1 MNITF
6 YNRCLASCSD
16 HSKSKIRTA
25 CDKLRLRACR
35 GELRRIIEIL
45 KSAGVVGILVL
56 LVGCV
61 GVVEAQQAAKVYR
74 IGFLASGSPPDL
86 SQPATPFESFRQG
99 LRQLGYTEGQNILLE
114 TRYAKGAYERLP
126 SLAADLVKLKVDIIV
141 ASGLSAVRATKNAT
155 STIPIVMV
163 GAMDPVAFE
172 LVASLARPGGNVT
185 GLSDSAGR
193 ELEGKRLELL
203 KETVPKVSRVG
214 VVLDS
219 ASRLDPAPL
228 KEAAR
233 ALGLALILSS
243 ETATPEEFESTFAT
257 MIRERAAA
265 LYAPETPINARH
277 QKLIIELAAKH
288 RLPTMYGSREFVEAG
303 GLMAYGANFA
313 DLFHHAATYVDKIL
327 KGIKPAELPVQ
338 QPLQFELV
346 VSLAAAKRIGL
357 TIPPA
362 ILARADKVMK

>member
-1 MNITF
+1 MNKKIIYIVIATLI
-6 YNRCLASCSD
+6 LAFAPPAES
-16 HSKSKIRTA
+16 
-25 CDKLRLRACR
+25 
-35 GELRRIIEIL
+35 
-45 KSAGVVGILVL
+45 
-56 LVGCV
+56 
-61 GVVEAQQAAKVYR
+61 QQTGKVYR
-74 IGFLASGSPPDL
+74 IGFLASGSPPDP
-86 SQPATPFESFRQG
+86 SQPASPFAAFRQG
-99 LRQLGYTEGQNILLE
+99 LRELGYIEGQNILLE
-114 TRYAKGAYERLP
+114 VRYAKGDHERLP
-126 SLAADLVKLKVDIIV
+126 SLAADLIKLKVDIIV
-141 ASGLSAVRATKNAT
+141 ASGLSAVRASKNAT
-155 STIPIVMV
+155 RTIPIVMV
-163 GAMDPVAFE
+163 GAMDPVGFE

-203 KETVPKVSRVG
+203 KETVPRVSRVG

-219 ASRLDPAPL
+219 ASRLDPAPI

-233 ALGLALILSS
+233 TLGLTLILSS

-257 MIRERAAA
+257 MIRERATA

-277 QKLIIELAAKH
+277 RGLIIKLAAKH

-327 KGIKPAELPVQ
+327 KGVKAAELPVQ

-346 VSLAAAKRIGL
+346 ISLIAAKRIGL
-357 TIPPA
+357 TIPPGM
-362 ILARADKVMK
+362 LARADKVTK

>member
-1 MNITF
+1 MNRKIVYIVIATLI
-6 YNRCLASCSD
+6 LAFATPAES
-16 HSKSKIRTA
+16 
-25 CDKLRLRACR
+25 
-35 GELRRIIEIL
+35 
-45 KSAGVVGILVL
+45 
-56 LVGCV
+56 
-61 GVVEAQQAAKVYR
+61 QQIGKVYR
-74 IGFLASGSPPDL
+74 IGFLASGSPPDP
-86 SQPATPFESFRQG
+86 SQPASPFAAFRQG
-99 LRQLGYTEGQNILLE
+99 LRKLGYMEGQNILLE
-114 TRYAKGAYERLP
+114 VRYAKGDHERLP
-126 SLAADLVKLKVDIIV
+126 SLAADLLKLKVDIIV
-141 ASGLSAVRATKNAT
+141 ASGLSAVRAAKNAT
-155 STIPIVMV
+155 GTIPIVMV
-163 GAMDPVAFE
+163 GAMDPVGFE

-203 KETVPKVSRVG
+203 KESVPKVSRVG

-233 ALGLALILSS
+233 ALGLTLILSS

-277 QKLIIELAAKH
+277 RGLIIELAAKH

-327 KGIKPAELPVQ
+327 KGTKPAELPVQ

-346 VSLAAAKRIGL
+346 ISLMAAKRIGL
-357 TIPPA
+357 TIPPGM
-362 ILARADKVMK
+362 LVRADKVIK

>member
-1 MNITF
+1 MTLSILDWRKSMDITF
-6 YNRCLASCSD
+6 YNRLLDSCSCNR
-16 HSKSKIRTA
+16 KSK
-25 CDKLRLRACR
+25 L
-35 GELRRIIEIL
+35 ENL
-45 KSAGVVGILVL
+45 KWAGVLGIFVL

-61 GVVEAQQAAKVYR
+61 GVAEAQQSGKAYR
-74 IGFLASGSPPDL
+74 IGFLASGPDP
-86 SQPATPFESFRQG
+86 SQPASPFAAFRQG
-99 LRQLGYTEGQNILLE
+99 LRELGYMEGQNILLE
-114 TRYAKGAYERLP
+114 IRYAKGAHERLP

-155 STIPIVMV
+155 QTIPIVMV

-172 LVASLARPGGNVT
+172 LVASLARPGGNIT

-233 ALGLALILSS
+233 ALGLTLILSS

-277 QKLIIELAAKH
+277 RGLIIELATKH

-313 DLFHHAATYVDKIL
+313 ELFHHAAIYVDKIL
-327 KGIKPAELPVQ
+327 KGVKPAELPVQ

-346 VSLAAAKRIGL
+346 ISLMAAKRIGL

-362 ILARADKVMK
+362 ILARADKVIK